1 MCGRAQSTSALITDL
16 SGPFG
21 SAGDLAHDVQLE
33 LPSEC
38 ASTHVLPS
46 PSFLRSMYR
55 TFPAELP
62 LPHGPVRGV
71 HSKGYQRYPYPCYID
86 TKNTVRPGKALGA
99 QYDPRPAI
107 LKGLIAGQQPDCWPS
122 GLPLLPSSGGPSNTP
137 S

>member
-1 MCGRAQSTSALITDL
+1 MLATDL

-71 HSKGYQRYPYPCYID
+71 HSRSCSHVFQSQP
-86 TKNTVRPGKALGA
+86 L
-99 QYDPRPAI
+99 PRRSYATH
-107 LKGLIAGQQPDCWPS
+107 QHT
-122 GLPLLPSSGGPSNTP
+122 PLLTNQLADQTKKLLQVTIDGGSPNN
-137 S
+137 